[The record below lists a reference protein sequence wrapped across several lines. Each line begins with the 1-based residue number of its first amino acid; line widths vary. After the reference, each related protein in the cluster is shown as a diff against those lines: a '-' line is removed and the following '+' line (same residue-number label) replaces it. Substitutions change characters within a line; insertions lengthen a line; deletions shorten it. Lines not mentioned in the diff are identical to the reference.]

1 MSPAPPSG
9 ASARVH
15 PARGDIDDVSA
26 PAASPSAPSSSSAA
40 LLQHHQNHQRS
51 SSSIDASPSASVHE
65 KLSTFL
71 SRSMTPCTYSV
82 MRSTAPAPMGAP
94 KAKHVHRL
102 ARASWAKPRA
112 AGAANVAETL
122 AALAKGNMLHPVVAL
137 KTLAIVHALMQF
149 GSAECLSGVYCW
161 RDHLE
166 IILHIYATEE
176 GELARERRRA
186 HGEIVAANEDEEGL
200 NVALDLVAPHA
211 ALLRAKAKFHRHFA
225 QFENNYACDA
235 RLDDGDEDDIGVN
248 DPISTTSL
256 QALLAVVARARSV
269 LSRAIS
275 CLPNAYD
282 EIEPNV
288 PKLGWLELV
297 GFVAKLVLHE
307 CDLAYRAAVFVAACM
322 ADEQRLTTSDDEKFR
337 IEHELLRSCFADA
350 SQKMILRQEFVLVEN
365 VGDVGGAN
373 PLVRLLDESP
383 PNFFN
388 TNKEEILSANAKPTR
403 HALRPVFNFMDA
415 DGDVPAE
422 EIGHPTPTIVAE
434 TSNVPPLIVFDDDD
448 VRAPTPWE
456 NPVGWALPHRKPGH
470 ERKNSEFDI
479 DAFTTPL
486 EFTPLQSGPASEST
500 YVDPFTTPSPNTVA
514 GAQQQRTPLNN
525 MDGLAQSMSHSPS
538 PGSSASKPPR
548 GGSSM
553 STFEEISVEDLDFG
567 RQIGRGAFGEVFR
580 GRYQGTDVAIK
591 RLCVFENVSDER
603 GLAEFKRELSF
614 LTRLRH
620 RHVVQF
626 IGACTTPPNLC
637 IVMDYCDKGS
647 LYGYLHNPNK
657 AVTPYKVCK
666 WMSECAK
673 GLTFLHSRDIIHRDI
688 KSGNL
693 LIDEGGSIKLGDF
706 GLSRLHATT
715 TSTGGMMSLVGTYPF
730 MAPELLDGSQ
740 RQTTCIDVYSFGVVM
755 WECLTRQEPFAGL
768 SPMQIVAALIRG
780 ERPHVETGPGA
791 SSYVALPKEYVDLMC
806 QCWSA
811 TPEARPRAA
820 DALEPLE
827 RMFHGEKR
835 ALIAAKQTLT

>member
-1 MSPAPPSG
+1 MDA
-9 ASARVH
+9 AH
-15 PARGDIDDVSA
+15 
-26 PAASPSAPSSSSAA
+26 ASPST
-40 LLQHHQNHQRS
+40 
-51 SSSIDASPSASVHE
+51 SVHE

-71 SRSMTPCTYSV
+71 SRSVTPCTYSV
-82 MRSTAPAPMGAP
+82 MRSTRATPMSSP
-94 KAKHVHRL
+94 KAKHVQRL
-102 ARASWAKPRA
+102 VRASWARPRA
-112 AGAANVAETL
+112 TGTANVAETL
-122 AALAKGNMLHPVVAL
+122 AALAKGNMLHPVVAC
-137 KTLAIVHALMQF
+137 KTLALVHALLQF

-166 IILHIYATEE
+166 IILQLYATED

-186 HGEIVAANEDEEGL
+186 IAEIISSNNGGGGGEDEEGL
-200 NVALDLVAPHA
+200 KVISSLVAPHA
-211 ALLRAKAKFHRHFA
+211 FLLRAKAKFHRHFS

-235 RLDDGDEDDIGVN
+235 RLDDVDEDDIGMN
-248 DPISTTSL
+248 DPVSTTSL

-269 LSRAIS
+269 VECAMAS
-275 CLPNAYD
+275 LPNAAD

-297 GFVAKLVLHE
+297 GFVAKLALHE
-307 CDLAYRAAVFVAACM
+307 ADLAYRAAVFVAACM
-322 ADEQRLTTSDDEKFR
+322 ADEQRLTPSDDEKFR
-337 IEHELLRSCFADA
+337 VEYESLRACFEDA
-350 SQKMILRQEFVLVEN
+350 SQKMILRQEFVLYEN
-365 VGDVGGAN
+365 AAGHGNSGAN
-373 PLVRLLDESP
+373 PLVRLLEVSP

-403 HALRPVFNFMDA
+403 HALHPVFNLMDA
-415 DGDVPAE
+415 DVDAPAE
-422 EIGHPTPTIVAE
+422 KLGDPTPTIVAE
-434 TSNVPPLIVFDDDD
+434 TSNVPPLIVFDD
-448 VRAPTPWE
+448 VQPASWE

-500 YVDPFTTPSPNTVA
+500 YVDPFTAAPSPSRSA
-514 GAQQQRTPLNN
+514 PQHAPLN
-525 MDGLAQSMSHSPS
+525 MDGVARSLAASPS
-538 PGSSASKPPR
+538 SSAMKPPR
-548 GGSSM
+548 AAAPP
-553 STFEEISVEDLDFG
+553 TFEEIAIEDLEFG

-591 RLCVFENVSDER
+591 RLCVFENVVVDADER

-626 IGACTTPPNLC
+626 IGACTAPPNLC

-647 LYGYLHNPNK
+647 LYGYLHNPAK

-673 GLTFLHSRDIIHRDI
+673 GLLFLHSRDIIHRDI

-706 GLSRLHATT
+706 GLSRLHTT
-715 TSTGGMMSLVGTYPF
+715 ATSTGGMMSLVGTYPF
-730 MAPELLDGSQ
+730 MAPELLDGSL
-740 RQTTCIDVYSFGVVM
+740 RYTTRVDVYSFGVVM
-755 WECLTRQEPFAGL
+755 WECMTRREPFAGL
-768 SPMQIVAALIRG
+768 SPMQVVAALIRG
-780 ERPHVETGPGA
+780 ERPHVDESGVGA
-791 SSYVALPKEYVDLMC
+791 AAEYVSLPKEYVDLMRR
-806 QCWSA
+806 CWSA
-811 TPEARPRAA
+811 RPEARPRAA
-820 DALEPLE
+820 DVLEPLE
-827 RMFHGEKR
+827 RMFHDEKR
-835 ALIAAKQTLT
+835 ALIAAKHTP